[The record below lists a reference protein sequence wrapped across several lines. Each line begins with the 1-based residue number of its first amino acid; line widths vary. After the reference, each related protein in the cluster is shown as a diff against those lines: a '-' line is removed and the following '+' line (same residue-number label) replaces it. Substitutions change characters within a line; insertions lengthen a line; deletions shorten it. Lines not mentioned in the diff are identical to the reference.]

1 MKWYPS
7 SNVVTCW
14 ACVCVLVCAF
24 CVNVNICGFPEESQL
39 EFYWWCSLWNSFRLC
54 GSNFCSRL
62 VKAISLE
69 FLCEVSFRSYTQNSF
84 CFDNF
89 GCVSEHL
96 GYFCA
101 IQNLLRPWSQ
111 REYCCFRSTNADEEN
126 SRIFAFC
133 VECFVC
139 NALKGAGA
147 CKMQSKPLLFIST
160 WNWIVDSKR
169 FFFVLSVNV
178 KKEMRRLQ
186 MRELHSTSFFFVNL
200 HICGNYLVK
209 VFRFIFSSKLNLIR
223 ETNTVERSNPF
234 CNLHK
239 FTWKSFHWP

>member
-1 MKWYPS
+1 MKWHPS

-69 FLCEVSFRSYTQNSF
+69 FLCEVSFRSNTQHSF

-186 MRELHSTSFFFVNL
+186 MRELHSTSFFF
-200 HICGNYLVK
+200 C
-209 VFRFIFSSKLNLIR
+209 
-223 ETNTVERSNPF
+223 
-234 CNLHK
+234 
-239 FTWKSFHWP
+239 